1 MQLGLMALT
10 PLFPNEKC
18 GKAGNKSSTTPFLI
32 TCAATS
38 GSTPPTYTGLFV
50 VHLVIYVYFIIALA
64 SISRDPLCS
73 PRSKA

>member
-1 MQLGLMALT
+1 MQLGLMVLT

-38 GSTPPTYTGLFV
+38 ASTPPTYTVLLV
-50 VHLVIYVYFIIALA
+50 VYLVISVYFIIALA

-73 PRSKA
+73 LRSKA